1 MNTVNDDIVDQKI
14 EIISVGELNRSAK
27 HLLEN
32 AFNNISVVGE
42 ISNMSRPSSG
52 HIYFTLKD
60 EDGAI
65 GCAMWRS
72 QASKLNFSPENG
84 DKCILKGQVSI
95 YPASGRYQ
103 LMVKSIEQ
111 AGSGNLMQQFE
122 DLKKKL
128 DREGLFDVKNKLPL
142 PDSPKHIAVITSA
155 STAAFQDILSTIKRR
170 APSAQISL
178 SKAVVQGDTA
188 PRTII
193 KALERIIVFNE
204 NNIQN
209 QIDTVILAR
218 GGGSIED
225 LWCFNNEDLAR
236 EISAFPLPTISG
248 VGHEID
254 FTICDFVSDIRSPTP
269 TAAAELVSEFNFKAL
284 DKLDSYFHEITS
296 RISHSLK
303 LKRHSISAAK
313 SNLKSPLTI
322 LREQN
327 QKLDNLELRIKQSIK
342 LNSQSNNQNL
352 NNYYLRLMEKNP
364 KNLLQQLET
373 RIKNI
378 SKILE
383 MNIKNKLSIKAIK
396 IRDSN
401 KNLMIL
407 NPLSILDRGY
417 SIIQNK
423 KGKAIKGNSDVSVGE
438 NLTARLS
445 EGFLE
450 IEVKDAIAKK

>member
-1 MNTVNDDIVDQKI
+1 MNNIVDQKI

-27 HLLEN
+27 YLLEN

-72 QASKLNFSPENG
+72 QASKLNFNPENG

-128 DREGLFDVKNKLPL
+128 DSEGLFALENKLHL
-142 PDSPKHIAVITSA
+142 PESPKHIGVITSS
-155 STAAFQDILSTIKRR
+155 STAAFQDILSTIQRR
-170 APSAQISL
+170 APSAQVSL
-178 SKAVVQGDTA
+178 SKSVVQGDTA

-193 KALERIIVFNE
+193 KALNRILLFNE
-204 NNIQN
+204 NNEDN
-209 QIDTVILAR
+209 PIDVVILSR

-225 LWCFNNEDLAR
+225 LWCFNNEELAR
-236 EISAFPLPTISG
+236 EIFAFPIPTISG

-254 FTICDFVSDIRSPTP
+254 FTICDFVSDTRSPTP
-269 TAAAELVSEFNFKAL
+269 TAAAELVTEFNFKAFDRL
-284 DKLDSYFHEITS
+284 EDYFEKLVS
-296 RISHSLK
+296 RAYHLFK
-303 LKRHSISAAK
+303 LKRHAINSIK
-313 SNLKSPLTI
+313 SNLKSPLI
-322 LREQN
+322 KLREQN
-327 QKLDNLELRIKQSIK
+327 QRLDSFELRLKQNIQFNTKTEFQK
-342 LNSQSNNQNL
+342 LNT
-352 NNYYLRLMEKNP
+352 YYSRLMERNP
-364 KNLLQQLET
+364 KNLLQQLDS

-378 SKILE
+378 SKLIE
-383 MNIKNKLSIKAIK
+383 INIKNKLSIKELKIK
-396 IRDSN
+396 ESN
-401 KNLMIL
+401 KNLLIL

-417 SIIQNK
+417 AIIQNK
-423 KGKAIKGNSDVSVGE
+423 NGQAIKTNSDVLVGE

-445 EGFLE
+445 EGFLD
-450 IEVKDAIAKK
+450 IEVKTTSDKK